1 LEGYGEADGKAAYAF
16 KRSSRR
22 WGRVTPMRRILDHVL
37 PHHDHDYDGR
47 PPVREHGDRYHV
59 EVARSVA
66 VKRAEALRELAQR

>member
-1 LEGYGEADGKAAYAF
+1 
-16 KRSSRR
+16 
-22 WGRVTPMRRILDHVL
+22 MRRILDHVL

-66 VKRAEALRELAQR
+66 VKREAALRELAQR